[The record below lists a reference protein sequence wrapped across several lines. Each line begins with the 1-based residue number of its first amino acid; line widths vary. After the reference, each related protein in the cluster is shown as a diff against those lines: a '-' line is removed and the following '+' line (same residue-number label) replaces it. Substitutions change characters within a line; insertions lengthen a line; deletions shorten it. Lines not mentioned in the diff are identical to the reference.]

1 MLTESDERARA
12 RRAAR
17 ASAVRSAQRP
27 SGRIWPGRLGER
39 DEGGGRQL
47 AAQRVPPAQQR
58 LDAADPAVAQVDVGL
73 VDEVHLA
80 VVDGAGEVELEPA
93 LARSATASSAGSCSA
108 KRARPSI
115 LARRSAVSA
124 CIEQRARVGVVG
136 RAWPATMPMLACIT
150 DGAAVED
157 ERLADRLEQPARE
170 ARAVRAGVAGA
181 RR

>member
-1 MLTESDERARA
+1 MAL
-12 RRAAR
+12 AR

-27 SGRIWPGRLGER
+27 ERQDQAGRLGER

-47 AAQRVPPAQQR
+47 AAQRVAPAEQR

-80 VVDGAGEVELEPA
+80 VVDGVGEVELEPA
-93 LARSATASSAGSCSA
+93 LLERQRLLRRARAAT

-124 CIEQRARVGVVG
+124 CISSSEVGSSSAGGRDDADAR
-136 RAWPATMPMLACIT
+136 LHH
-150 DGAAVED
+150 DGAAVEH
-157 ERLADRLEQPARE
+157 
-170 ARAVRAGVAGA
+170 RAAG
-181 RR
+181 